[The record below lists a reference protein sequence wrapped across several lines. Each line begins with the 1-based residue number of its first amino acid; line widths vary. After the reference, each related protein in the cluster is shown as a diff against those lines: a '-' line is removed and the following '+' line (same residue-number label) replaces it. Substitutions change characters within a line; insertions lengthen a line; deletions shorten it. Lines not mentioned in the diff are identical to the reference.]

1 MFPVNERTDGI
12 GHLSGRRVYI
22 ETYGCRY
29 NFGDTA
35 KLVEILKHNGS
46 VLVPDAGEA
55 DVIVVN
61 TCTVV
66 GSTERRMLRRLA
78 LYRDRDLV
86 VTGCMPAV
94 QLSAIRAVCDP
105 VVLLPETI
113 QEQYRT
119 IATVPGG
126 EAGIVQVAQGC
137 LGRCTYCLTRFARG
151 DLKSY
156 TVPEIRSQV
165 MAFARSGTAE
175 IQLTAQDVSAWGRD
189 IGDTL
194 PELLWKIHDIPA
206 PSMLRVGMMNPA
218 TTLDIL
224 DDLID
229 AFSHERIFRFLHLP
243 VQSGSDR
250 ILERMGREY
259 SVLQFEEIVRAFRN
273 RIPNLTL
280 MTDVIV
286 GFPGETAGDFRQTLD
301 LIGRVRPNK
310 VNVTRYSCRPAT
322 PVAGE
327 YDFPDSIKKD
337 RSRILQAHAESIYTA
352 LNAPLVGSVV
362 PFVVTETI
370 RPGSVMARSPAYT
383 GIVLNEDLP
392 QGFTGHALMKGDRKY
407 FFTGERQS

>member
-1 MFPVNERTDGI
+1 
-12 GHLSGRRVYI
+12 
-22 ETYGCRY
+22 
-29 NFGDTA
+29 
-35 KLVEILKHNGS
+35 
-46 VLVPDAGEA
+46 
-55 DVIVVN
+55 
-61 TCTVV
+61 
-66 GSTERRMLRRLA
+66 
-78 LYRDRDLV
+78 
-86 VTGCMPAV
+86 
-94 QLSAIRAVCDP
+94 
-105 VVLLPETI
+105 
-113 QEQYRT
+113 
-119 IATVPGG
+119 
-126 EAGIVQVAQGC
+126 
-137 LGRCTYCLTRFARG
+137 
-151 DLKSY
+151 
-156 TVPEIRSQV
+156 